1 MCVTYG
7 VEHKTPVS
15 VESDLPFVLMG
26 VELIVGILGGRIYV
40 KVEVNVKEP
49 GPGIKFKK
57 KGEMGGVKNMRAKY
71 MRVRRQNRRAQDS
84 VSEGHPNRE
93 RGNHRVARFCVIS
106 PTL

>member
-7 VEHKTPVS
+7 VEHKTAVS

-26 VELIVGILGGRIYV
+26 VVLIVGILGRRIYV
-40 KVEVNVKEP
+40 KVELNVKEP

-57 KGEMGGVKNMRAKY
+57 RGEMGVEKMRAKY
-71 MRVRRQNRRAQDS
+71 MRVRGQNRRAQDS
-84 VSEGHPNRE
+84 VSEGHPNRA
-93 RGNHRVARFCVIS
+93 RASHRVARFRVIS